1 MCLSA
6 RDRRRGRRGDVP
18 VCVCV
23 CVSSC
28 SWFREWAFTCHRVPL
43 ACRRSSQLR
52 EVCCVRVCYGYIRSL
67 AWPRA
72 DGLLVPISGYRV
84 PSLKLIA
91 HPPLPTS
98 GSANQLACQ
107 TLFTP
112 VLTGWTPS
120 LTPPLTLH
128 GFASHH
134 HPKTIAYYYRQASA
148 RIGHRPSASRP
159 TTALC
164 L

>member
-18 VCVCV
+18 VCVCLIV
-23 CVSSC
+23 FLVPKMDFHMPLRASHVDVGRICAKSVVSGC
-28 SWFREWAFTCHRVPL
+28 ATVTFEA
-43 ACRRSSQLR
+43 
-52 EVCCVRVCYGYIRSL
+52 EVAR
-67 AWPRA
+67 RA
-72 DGLLVPISGYRV
+72 DRLLVPISGYRV

-91 HPPLPTS
+91 HPPLPSS
-98 GSANQLACQ
+98 GSANQLDRQ
-107 TLFTP
+107 TLHACANW
-112 VLTGWTPS
+112 LDPS

-134 HPKTIAYYYRQASA
+134 PKTIAYYYRQGSP
-148 RIGHRPSASRP
+148 RIGHRLSASRP
-159 TTALC
+159 TTTLC